1 MKTFWK
7 IALGVV
13 LGMVLFTCGCAA
25 FVTVISQSTPA
36 QETGVVDVIATSRP
50 TIAPKQTQMPE
61 IPTKTL
67 MPTPI
72 VTIKPT
78 ETPVPTATS
87 KPLPT
92 KSPPTATVQVQSGIQ
107 DYVDAYLPLGEEQ
120 RLMMI
125 IISEQSASASKNVT
139 LIVQDEWLNT
149 TYMAIEILKGVNT
162 EIRNLDCPT
171 ELSAFC
177 TELLLSL
184 DDSDTFADLYIRGV
198 DSIDADLIIEST
210 SYIHKATAH
219 LEMATAILDS
229 M

>member
-7 IALGVV
+7 IAFGVV

-107 DYVDAYLPLGEEQ
+107 DYVDTYVPLAKKQG
-120 RLMMI
+120 LMMS
-125 IISEQSASASKNVT
+125 IISDQSAKVSKDISLV
-139 LIVQDEWLNT
+139 IQEEWLDI
-149 TYMAIEILKGVNT
+149 TYMAVEVFTDANT
-162 EIRNLDCPT
+162 EMRNLDCPI

-184 DDSDTFADLYIRGV
+184 DDSDMFANLYIRGV
-198 DSIDADLIIEST
+198 EGIDADLLSEAT
-210 SYIHKATAH
+210 SYANKATVH
-219 LEMATAILDS
+219 LNNAVAILDG